1 MKFLKY
7 GIGGTEILPINSEE
21 HLISWDI
28 RTNPS
33 THAGYHIDSKKNILS
48 EEEFNTVVIEKN
60 TSINVRYLLVQI
72 HRYEVVYEIIMLNND
87 EYTVKDLLM
96 VIYKFY
102 NENFVSYAE
111 LKKLNDD
118 YDCINEYCYEM
129 KHKNKKLRYVDI
141 IMGKIYFEH
150 IDKVIDNARDVQYVL
165 HLGS

>member
-1 MKFLKY
+1 MKYLKC

-33 THAGYHIDSKKNILS
+33 THADYYIDSKKIILS
-48 EEEFNTVVIEKN
+48 EEEFNTVIIEKN

-72 HRYEVVYEIIMLNND
+72 HHYEDVYEIIMLNND
-87 EYTVKDLLM
+87 EYTVKDLSM

-102 NENFVSYAE
+102 NETFVTYAE
-111 LKKLNDD
+111 LKKLNDA
-118 YDCINEYCYEM
+118 YDCITEYCYEM
-129 KHKNKKLRYVDI
+129 KHNNAKLRYVDI

-150 IDKVIDNARDVQYVL
+150 IDKVIDNAGDVQYVL
-165 HLGS
+165 HLRS